1 MVVTCME
8 PELGGE
14 QRVPPLTS
22 VPTQDLAGGGAGE
35 ESGGCTSPSGLVLE
49 DSRGTRK
56 RELATVELQE
66 ADSTVEGAE
75 VGRVHLC
82 CMPTTCTCGGLCTSV
97 CVCVG
102 AFVG

>member
-82 CMPTTCTCGGLCTSV
+82 CMPTSTCGGLCTSV

-102 AFVG
+102 ACAG